1 MPLNLR
7 DLHAVVTGGARGIGR
22 AVAEELARA
31 GARVSVIS
39 RNAANADVPFA
50 TASADIADAAQVTE
64 AFERV
69 RQISGP
75 ISILIANSG
84 VAESAPI
91 GRTSLE
97 LWERVIG
104 TNLTGTFL
112 SIRAVVDDM
121 VAQQLGRII
130 SIASIAGLY
139 GAPYI
144 AAYCASK
151 HGVIGL
157 TRALSAELA
166 SKGITVNAIC
176 PGYVETEMM
185 GQAVA
190 NIVEK
195 TGATKEQAVAQLA
208 AMNPEGRLVTTQEI
222 AQAVMMYCASER
234 SGEALVLPGGIV
246 A

>member
-1 MPLNLR
+1 MPLKNA
-7 DLHAVVTGGARGIGR
+7 HAVVTGGTRGIGR

-39 RNAANADVPFA
+39 RSAASADVPFA
-50 TASADIADAAQVTE
+50 TASADISDGAQVAS

-69 RQISGP
+69 RAVNGP
-75 ISILIANSG
+75 VSILVANSG
-84 VAESAPI
+84 IAESAPI
-91 GRTSLE
+91 GCTTLE

-112 SIRAVVDDM
+112 SIRSVVDDM
-121 VAQQLGRII
+121 LAQKSGRVIC
-130 SIASIAGLY
+130 IASIAGLY

-151 HGVIGL
+151 HGVVGL
-157 TRALSAELA
+157 TRALAAELA
-166 SKGITVNAIC
+166 PKGITVNAIC
-176 PGYVETEMM
+176 PGYVETDMM

-190 NIVEK
+190 NIVQK

-222 AQAVMMYCASER
+222 AQAVMRYCTSTR